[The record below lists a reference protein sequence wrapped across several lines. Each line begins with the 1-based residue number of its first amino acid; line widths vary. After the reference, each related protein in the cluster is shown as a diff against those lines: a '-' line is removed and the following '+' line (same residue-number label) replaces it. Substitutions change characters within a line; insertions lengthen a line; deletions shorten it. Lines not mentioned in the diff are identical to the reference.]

1 MRLISTRGGRGGRTW
16 SFREA
21 LFLGQA
27 PDGGLFV
34 PVSLPRLPS
43 SQLDAMRGRSFA
55 ARAYALAVH
64 LLGDE
69 VPEASLARATQ
80 RAFDFPIPLVSA
92 DPQASTRPRTHVLEL
107 FHGPT
112 HAFKDVGARFMAQM
126 MTVLR
131 PGETNRTTIL
141 AATSGD
147 TGGAV
152 AQAFFGVPGTHVV
165 VLYPKGR
172 VSPAQEAQFCTLG
185 GNVTAVAV
193 EGAFDD
199 CQRLAR
205 QAFGDQA
212 MCAEAG
218 LTSANS
224 INVARLLPQMFYY
237 AHAWAELAD
246 AGHED
251 DMVFSVPSGN
261 FGNLAAGLMARAAG
275 IPIAGFVAATNANR
289 VVPDY
294 LASGTYEPRPA
305 KSTIST
311 AMDVGDPSNFARIL
325 HAFDGDLGA
334 LRKVVAGSSWTDD
347 ETRECIRQEW
357 RDRRTVL
364 DPHTAV
370 GLLGLRRELAGRAQA
385 AGVALATAHPAK
397 FAEVV
402 EPLTGRSVAMP
413 EAMERLLDLPRRSV
427 TAPPRLDALR
437 DILATIPNAAGRAG
451 AAGVPDEPRRPIRSP

>member
-1 MRLISTRGGRGGRTW
+1 MRLVSARGGPEAGTW
-16 SFREA
+16 SFGEA
-21 LFLGQA
+21 LALGQA

-34 PVSLPRLPS
+34 PASLPRLS
-43 SQLDAMRGRSFA
+43 RNGLDALRGLPFA
-55 ARAYALAVH
+55 ARARLLAVH

-69 VPEASLARATQ
+69 VPEETLAHVVARAL
-80 RAFDFPIPLVSA
+80 DFPVPLVA
-92 DPQASTRPRTHVLEL
+92 TGPRTHLLEL

-126 MTVLR
+126 TAALR
-131 PGETNRTTIL
+131 PGGANQATVL

-152 AQAFFGVPGTHVV
+152 AQAFFGVPGTRVV
-165 VLYPKGR
+165 VLYPRGR

-185 GNVTAVAV
+185 GNVTALAV
-193 EGAFDD
+193 EGTFDD

-205 QAFGDQA
+205 RALRDRA
-212 MCAEAG
+212 MHAEHG

-246 AGHED
+246 AGHAD
-251 DMVFSVPSGN
+251 DIVFSVPSGN

-275 IPIAGFVAATNANR
+275 IPVAGFVAATNANA
-289 VVPDY
+289 VVPEY
-294 LASGTYEPRPA
+294 LASGTYRPRPA
-305 KSTIST
+305 APTIST
-311 AMDVGDPSNFARIL
+311 AMDVGDPSNFPRVLQACGGGL
-325 HAFDGDLGA
+325 AA
-334 LRKVVAGSSWTDD
+334 LRAVVAGSAWTDAQ
-347 ETRECIRQEW
+347 TRECIRSEW
-357 RDRRTVL
+357 REQGRAL

-370 GLLGLRRELAGRAQA
+370 GLLGLRRELARRPGA

-402 EPLTGRSVAMP
+402 EPLTGCPVPLP
-413 EAMERLLDLPRRSV
+413 ESMARLMDLPRRCIAV
-427 TAPPRLDALR
+427 PPRLDALR
-437 DILATIPNAAGRAG
+437 EVLDSAPSAASAG
-451 AAGVPDEPRRPIRSP
+451 

>member
-1 MRLISTRGGRGGRTW
+1 MRLTSTRGGPGGKTW

-34 PVSLPRLPS
+34 PASLPRL
-43 SQLDAMRGRSFA
+43 SQGRLDDALRGRSFA
-55 ARAYALAVH
+55 ARAQALAVH

-69 VPEASLARATQ
+69 IPEATLARATE
-80 RAFDFPIPLVSA
+80 RAFDFPIPLVAAGSHA
-92 DPQASTRPRTHVLEL
+92 DVDSRTHVLEL

-112 HAFKDVGARFMAQM
+112 HAFKDVGARFMSQM
-126 MTVLR
+126 MAALR
-131 PGETNRTTIL
+131 PGATHRTTVL

-165 VLYPKGR
+165 VLYPHGR

-185 GNVTAVAV
+185 DNVTAVAV
-193 EGAFDD
+193 EGTFDD

-205 QAFGDQA
+205 QAFLDQA
-212 MCAEAG
+212 MCSEIG

-246 AGHED
+246 SGHQGD
-251 DMVFSVPSGN
+251 VLFSVPSGN
-261 FGNLAAGLMARAAG
+261 FGNLAAGLMAWAVG
-275 IPIAGFVAATNANR
+275 IPIAGFVAATNAND

-294 LASGTYEPRPA
+294 LASGIYKPKAA
-305 KSTIST
+305 KPTIST
-311 AMDVGDPSNFARIL
+311 AMDVGDPSNFPRVL
-325 HAFDGDLGA
+325 HLFGGDLAA
-334 LRKVVAGSSWTDD
+334 LRSMVAGSAWTDAQ
-347 ETRECIRQEW
+347 TRDCIRQAW
-357 RDRRTVL
+357 RERGEAI

-370 GLLGLRRELAGRAQA
+370 GLLGLHRELAQRPGT

-402 EPLTGRSVAMP
+402 EPLTDCPVSVP
-413 EAMERLLDLPRRSV
+413 EAMARLLELPRHAIV
-427 TAPPRLDALR
+427 LPPDLDALGEVLR
-437 DILATIPNAAGRAG
+437 SAESVPASAPSSDSPAHSNA
-451 AAGVPDEPRRPIRSP
+451 RRPA